1 MPQFSISGR
10 RAAAL
15 AGGLFFLDVVM
26 AVASGYRELP
36 VANGGRVRG
45 VVRLAGAPPPP
56 AVMPAI
62 KDEAACGN
70 EQPSPR
76 LVVGKTGGVANA
88 LVWLEGVAA
97 GKPWPN
103 GQKWLVDQKGCRYEP
118 HVAVVP
124 LGANLE
130 IVNSDPVLHNVH
142 ARTHEAPRTVFNIS
156 LPLPG
161 QRTPVDGKRLDKPG
175 LLALSCEAGHP
186 WMSGYLMVA
195 AHPYYAVTGAD
206 GSFELSGVPPGTYA
220 VRMWHEG
227 VKVASYAESLQR
239 YTFEEP
245 YEASKSVTVAS
256 GSEVRADFTL
266 TLR

>member
-1 MPQFSISGR
+1 MSHRSIVR
-10 RAAAL
+10 QRAAAL
-15 AGGLFFLDVVM
+15 AGGLLFCS
-26 AVASGYRELP
+26 VAAPAATYREIQ

-45 VVRLAGAPPPP
+45 MVRLAGAAPK
-56 AVMPAI
+56 ATVMPAI
-62 KDEAACGN
+62 KDEAVCGK
-70 EQPSPR
+70 EQHSPR
-76 LVVGKTGGVANA
+76 LVVGKSGGVANT
-88 LVWLEGVAA
+88 LVWLEEVPA

-103 GQKWLVDQKGCRYEP
+103 GQKWLVDQKGCRYDP

-124 LGANLE
+124 VGANLE
-130 IVNSDPVLHNVH
+130 IVNSDPLLHNVH

-175 LLALSCEAGHP
+175 LLTLSCEAGHP

-195 AHPYYAVTGAD
+195 AHPYYAVTAED
-206 GSFELSGVPPGTYA
+206 GSFELTGVPPGTYTL
-220 VRMWHEG
+220 RMWHEG

-245 YEASKSVTVAS
+245 YEASKSVTVSS
-256 GSEVRADFTL
+256 GGDARADFTL

>member
-1 MPQFSISGR
+1 MSHVTIAR
-10 RAAAL
+10 RRSAVL
-15 AGGLFFLDVVM
+15 AGGLFLFN
-26 AVASGYRELP
+26 AVIAGASSYRELT

-45 VVRLAGAPPPP
+45 VVRLAGSPPAS
-56 AVMPAI
+56 AVMPAT
-62 KDEAACGN
+62 KDQETCGK
-70 EQPSPR
+70 EQSSPR
-76 LVVGKTGGVANA
+76 LVVGNEGGVANA
-88 LVWLEGVAA
+88 VVWLEEITA

-103 GQKWLVDQKGCRYEP
+103 GQKWLVDQKGCRYDP

-124 LGANLE
+124 VGANLE

-206 GSFELSGVPPGTYA
+206 GSFEIAGVPPGTYTL
-220 VRMWHEG
+220 RMWHEG
-227 VKVASYAESLQR
+227 VKVASYAASLQR

-256 GSEVRADFTL
+256 GGDARADFTL